1 MAEEVILPKWG
12 LTMEDAVVHAWRKQE
27 GEAVTAGEVLVEI
40 ETDKITT
47 ELEAPLDGYLAKI
60 MVQAEE
66 TVPVGAVLALIA
78 ATPDEAAAIRQT
90 RQ

>member
-1 MAEEVILPKWG
+1 
-12 LTMEDAVVHAWRKQE
+12 
-27 GEAVTAGEVLVEI
+27 
-40 ETDKITT
+40 
-47 ELEAPLDGYLAKI
+47 

-78 ATPDEAAAIRQT
+78 ATPDEAAAIRQA